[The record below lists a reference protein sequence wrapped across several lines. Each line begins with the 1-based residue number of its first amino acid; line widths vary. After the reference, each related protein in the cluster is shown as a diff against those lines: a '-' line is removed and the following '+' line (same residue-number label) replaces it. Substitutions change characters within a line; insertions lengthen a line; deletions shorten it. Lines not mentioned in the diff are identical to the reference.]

1 MIKTENL
8 TKQFGPITALSN
20 LTTEI
25 TSGRIYGLVGS
36 NGAGKSTLLRLLAGI
51 YSPTQGSITFDGQ
64 PIYENN
70 SAKQAIYFV
79 ADDLYFPQGA
89 TMASM
94 AGYLCGIYTNWNWQ
108 RYQELTRLFP
118 IPEKRKLQTCSKGMK
133 RQAALVLALSAMPR
147 LLLLDEA
154 FDGLDPII
162 RVALRKMLADCVAR
176 HNMTVIIASH
186 NLREL
191 EDVCDQVGLLHQG
204 KIMFQREL
212 EDLKLG
218 FCKVQAVFRPI
229 PSREELD
236 ARVNIM
242 KIETSGSLLHLVVR
256 GGADQVLPALEGLHP
271 LMCEAVPLTLEEVFI
286 YEMEAVGYDY
296 NNVLF

>member
-8 TKQFGPITALSN
+8 TKQFDNITALDCLN
-20 LTTEI
+20 TEI
-25 TSGRIYGLVGS
+25 AEGCIYGLVGS

-51 YSPTQGSITFDGQ
+51 YQPTQGSVTIDGQ
-64 PIYENN
+64 PIYENPQI
-70 SAKQAIYFV
+70 KQDICFV

-89 TMASM
+89 TMHSVAQ
-94 AGYLCGIYTNWNWQ
+94 YLSGIYTNWNWQ

-133 RQAALVLALSAMPR
+133 RQAALILALSSMPK

-162 RVALRKMLADCVAR
+162 RVALRKVLADSVSR
-176 HNMTVIIASH
+176 HGMTVMIASH

-204 KIMFQREL
+204 KIMFQRDL

-218 FCKVQAVFRPI
+218 FCKVQAAFRPMV
-229 PSREELD
+229 SQEEL
-236 ARVNIM
+236 ASRLSIM
-242 KIETSGSLLHLVVR
+242 KTEITGSLVHMVVR
-256 GGADQVLPALEGLHP
+256 GSSQEVLAALEGLTP
-271 LMCEAVPLTLEEVFI
+271 LLCETIPLTLEEVFI